1 MGDYKVILTEKDGH
15 VGVLTLNRPDKLNA
29 MGPGFW
35 EEFPRAV
42 CELDED
48 PEVRCILIKAAGRAF
63 TAGLDLFGMGDTLG
77 GGTGGSEAS
86 RRANLRKKVR
96 RLQES
101 ISSTEK
107 ADTPVIAAVHGACIG
122 GGIDLITA
130 CDIRLS
136 TADAKF
142 SVRETKIAIVADVGT
157 LQRLPR
163 IIGRG
168 LTAELALTGKDISG
182 EEARQMGLVN
192 HTYES
197 AEDLHTAAMDMAR
210 EIAENSPLVTQG
222 VKQVLRYGEYK
233 SVDDA
238 LEYVAVWNSAFL
250 GSNDFNEAIS
260 AFTEKRK
267 PEFKGE

>member
-29 MGPGFW
+29 MGPDFW
-35 EEFPRAV
+35 EEFPAAV
-42 CELDED
+42 RELDED
-48 PEVRCILIKAAGRAF
+48 PEVRCIVIKAAGRAF
-63 TAGLDLFGMGDTLG
+63 TAGLDLVSMGGSLG
-77 GGTGGSEAS
+77 GGGAGSEAA
-86 RRANLRKKVR
+86 RRRGLHKEVH
-96 RLQES
+96 RLQGS
-101 ISSTEK
+101 ISATEK
-107 ADTPVIAAVHGACIG
+107 ADTPVIVAVHGACIG

-136 TADAKF
+136 TKDAKF

-168 LTAELALTGKDISG
+168 HTSELALTGKDIDG
-182 EEARQMGLVN
+182 EYAREIGLVN
-192 HTYES
+192 RTYES
-197 AEDLHTAAMDMAR
+197 AEDLHAAALVMAR

-250 GSNDFNEAIS
+250 MSNDFNEAIA
-260 AFTEKRK
+260 AFMQKRK
-267 PEFKGE
+267 PVFKGE

>member
-1 MGDYKVILTEKDGH
+1 M
-15 VGVLTLNRPDKLNA
+15 
-29 MGPGFW
+29 
-35 EEFPRAV
+35 
-42 CELDED
+42 
-48 PEVRCILIKAAGRAF
+48 
-63 TAGLDLFGMGDTLG
+63 
-77 GGTGGSEAS
+77 
-86 RRANLRKKVR
+86 
-96 RLQES
+96 
-101 ISSTEK
+101 
-107 ADTPVIAAVHGACIG
+107 IAAVHGACIG

-168 LTAELALTGKDISG
+168 LTAELALTGKDITG
-182 EEARQMGLVN
+182 EEARRMGLVN

-197 AEDLHTAAMDMAR
+197 ADALHAAAMEMAR

-250 GSNDFNEAIS
+250 TSNDFTEAIN
-260 AFTEKRK
+260 AFMQKRK
-267 PEFKGE
+267 PIFKGE